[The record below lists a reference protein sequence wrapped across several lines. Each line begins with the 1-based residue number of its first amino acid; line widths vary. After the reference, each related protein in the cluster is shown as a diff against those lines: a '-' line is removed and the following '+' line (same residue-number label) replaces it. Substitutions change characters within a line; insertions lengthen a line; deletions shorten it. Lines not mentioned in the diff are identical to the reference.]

1 MKSAE
6 QLEIEIEETVGKL
19 YMKLYELRQLKEYKR
34 EYDIMGTI
42 IDMLSEDRVFMRENY
57 IEYIKL

>member
-19 YMKLYELRQLKEYKR
+19 YMKLYQLRQLKEYKR

-42 IDMLSEDRVFMRENY
+42 IHMLSEDRVFMRENY

>member
-42 IDMLSEDRVFMRENY
+42 IHMLSEDRVFMRENY

>member
-19 YMKLYELRQLKEYKR
+19 YMKLYQLRQLKEYKR